1 LFSSVLVCY
10 IITVHFIFLMAHWY
24 TWRKTNERKR
34 H

>member
-1 LFSSVLVCY
+1 
-10 IITVHFIFLMAHWY
+10 MAHWY